1 MLSERAQ
8 VMARHMVLDGMSQ
21 TDAYRASG
29 YKGKDPAVRAGGIS
43 SKQEFKDYCA
53 ELRNKETDARIA
65 SKVFTY
71 DQILEKIQELINDD
85 DLSNRDKISA
95 LKLLG
100 SAKTIAAWKEVSEV
114 KLNAHESFILGNH
127 AD

>member
-43 SKQEFKDYCA
+43 SKQEFKHYCA

-95 LKLLG
+95 LKLLVSQDHRGLEG
-100 SAKTIAAWKEVSEV
+100 SNEGGTQRA
-114 KLNAHESFILGNH
+114 
-127 AD
+127 